1 MENIDVFDVLL
12 KLTLGSIS
20 IILFGVWK
28 VREHL
33 RVFSINIFIKEN
45 KAFWIWSLIMVYTL
59 LFIVTIHPPAAEAI
73 KTMIGLDVNG
83 EPTSFLML
91 GWGLSV
97 MVNGLN
103 PNKLDKK
110 PPL

>member
-1 MENIDVFDVLL
+1 
-12 KLTLGSIS
+12 
-20 IILFGVWK
+20 
-28 VREHL
+28 
-33 RVFSINIFIKEN
+33 
-45 KAFWIWSLIMVYTL
+45 
-59 LFIVTIHPPAAEAI
+59 
-73 KTMIGLDVNG
+73 MIGLDVNG